1 MNTKIINLKGLR
13 KGLHTDSYSQL
24 GFDINEKFIIQEYI
38 LNFAVR
44 LVYQNKKPVFTNSS
58 YHGRC
63 NLHLQV

>member
-44 LVYQNKKPVFTNSS
+44 SSLPKQKTGFYSS
-58 YHGRC
+58 YQGRC